1 MDHVT
6 ERAPRILVVDS
17 DTEIANMLKIYLEG
31 LGALVDIASGGEDAR
46 VLLSTQ
52 EYDLVSLEVDLPDSD
67 GFVLVMYIKA
77 MDRALPVLILTK
89 EDERIA
95 RLHGLELGADDYMTK
110 PFDIEEYW
118 LRVRNAIRRNAYLKS
133 SLNSG

>member
-6 ERAPRILVVDS
+6 ERTPRILVVDS
-17 DTEIANMLKIYLEG
+17 DTDIAGMLKIYLEG
-31 LGALVDIASGGEDAR
+31 LGAIVDVASSGAEAQD
-46 VLLSTQ
+46 LLSTQ
-52 EYDLVSLEVDLPDSD
+52 EYDLVSLEVDLADMD
-67 GFVLVMYIKA
+67 GFILVMYIKA

-118 LRVRNAIRRNAYLKS
+118 LRVRNAIRRNAYMRGR
-133 SLNSG
+133 N